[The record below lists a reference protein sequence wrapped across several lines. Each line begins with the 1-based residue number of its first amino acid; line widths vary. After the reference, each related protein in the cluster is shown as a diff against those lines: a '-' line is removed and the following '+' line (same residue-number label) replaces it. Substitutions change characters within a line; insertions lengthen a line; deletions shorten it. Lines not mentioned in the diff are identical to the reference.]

1 MIKKTVNIP
10 EDIHKYLET
19 VKRENYDTFN
29 HTLIMILKEGFK
41 NYNNQ
46 RIIARMDKT
55 ILAMKHK
62 IYDDENLAI
71 SFRKRIM
78 QLESYL
84 AECKSKNERM
94 IKFLQALNLYDD
106 YITKIQLDLIGR
118 NPDGTARKQNANNL

>member
-10 EDIHKYLET
+10 EDIHKYLES

-62 IYDDENLAI
+62 IYDDENLTLT
-71 SFRKRIM
+71 FRKRIM
-78 QLESYL
+78 
-84 AECKSKNERM
+84 
-94 IKFLQALNLYDD
+94 
-106 YITKIQLDLIGR
+106 
-118 NPDGTARKQNANNL
+118 